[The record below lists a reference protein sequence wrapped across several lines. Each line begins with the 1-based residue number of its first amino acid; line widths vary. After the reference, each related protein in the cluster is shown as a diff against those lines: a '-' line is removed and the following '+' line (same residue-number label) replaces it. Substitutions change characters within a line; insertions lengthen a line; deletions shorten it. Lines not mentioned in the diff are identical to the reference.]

1 MLTHYRVSHNLVPP
15 PNSNAT
21 ELFQNPGTPKPS
33 DVVFCQGSALSLEGI
48 LTAAAKREDDGAYAE
63 PLGAWLD
70 ELTGTGNQSA
80 GDQSAGEETIWF
92 TLKFERW
99 KWMRP
104 NDEIVKS

>member
-1 MLTHYRVSHNLVPP
+1 M
-15 PNSNAT
+15 
-21 ELFQNPGTPKPS
+21 
-33 DVVFCQGSALSLEGI
+33 VFCQGSALSLEGI

-70 ELTGTGNQSA
+70 EGKQSA

-92 TLKFERW
+92 TLKFQRW

>member
-1 MLTHYRVSHNLVPP
+1 MFHTFWSLRLIRTQQSCFKTQAP
-15 PNSNAT
+15 
-21 ELFQNPGTPKPS
+21 PKPS

-99 KWMRP
+99 KW
-104 NDEIVKS
+104 DETER